1 MHFHGKA
8 NKGQEEG
15 ETGRVERQRKYTHK
29 HTHTLRT
36 FIIITMIV
44 LIIDDHSLPLQ
55 LFLFIC
61 SASSASAS
69 ASTSSSLACSCCLNC
84 IPTRSISEK
93 QTEKNS
99 LASFFSLFIIF
110 QMYSTFFSLLLFFCC
125 RRRRLF
131 LLLLL
136 LFPLLFFF
144 RCFFFFFLLFSVG
157 STWDLFFSLRLLVS
171 PSNPR
176 LASFVLCILACCW
189 FTAQINLSFKCY
201 QGARARL
208 CVCVCVCAGFSCCP
222 FFIFLSFAFLL
233 SSSDCQISFLVARL
247 KRNPWHR

>member
-99 LASFFSLFIIF
+99 LASFFLF
-110 QMYSTFFSLLLFFCC
+110 LLFFKCIL
-125 RRRRLF
+125 RS
-131 LLLLL
+131 
-136 LFPLLFFF
+136 F
-144 RCFFFFFLLFSVG
+144 RCFSSSAAVAAASSSCSSYSSHCSSSFAASSSSSSSSRLAALETCFSVSVCSSLPLTLG
-157 STWDLFFSLRLLVS
+157 SLPLCCVFSLVVDSLH
-171 PSNPR
+171 
-176 LASFVLCILACCW
+176 
-189 FTAQINLSFKCY
+189 K
-201 QGARARL
+201 
-208 CVCVCVCAGFSCCP
+208 
-222 FFIFLSFAFLL
+222 
-233 SSSDCQISFLVARL
+233 
-247 KRNPWHR
+247 